1 METISVRSA
10 IAPRSTSES
19 DSKVFQAQQYLTVR
33 RMSMRI
39 DAMCVQAIDDA
50 IDDAGDVSQSLGN
63 RRHRPSQ
70 ANVGSATHRRGSS
83 SKPFAVSDRL
93 MILGDPL
100 PMRARTSLSL
110 SPT

>member
-70 ANVGSATHRRGSS
+70 ANVGSAVTVAWAPRFRPDRRR
-83 SKPFAVSDRL
+83 VDL
-93 MILGDPL
+93 
-100 PMRARTSLSL
+100 RA
-110 SPT
+110 